1 MCQCEHSNTKITGRA
16 LPQNLSPVNSGLAEN
31 VSRETEA
38 CLPPHPTHK
47 GIVYIITG
55 IRKRNLKYDAKGKGY
70 KEKSQHQTNKNVN
83 DLSRNT
89 IKKIKEQRRE
99 CYMGERLHHCLE
111 PSIYK
116 SCKDQ

>member
-1 MCQCEHSNTKITGRA
+1 MTSWA
-16 LPQNLSPVNSGLAEN
+16 LLQNLSPVNSGLTEK

-38 CLPPHPTHK
+38 YPCPLAAHTHK

-55 IRKRNLKYDAKGKGY
+55 IRKRNLKYDAKGKGH

-99 CYMGERLHHCLE
+99 CYMDERLHHCLE

-116 SCKDQ
+116 SRKDQ